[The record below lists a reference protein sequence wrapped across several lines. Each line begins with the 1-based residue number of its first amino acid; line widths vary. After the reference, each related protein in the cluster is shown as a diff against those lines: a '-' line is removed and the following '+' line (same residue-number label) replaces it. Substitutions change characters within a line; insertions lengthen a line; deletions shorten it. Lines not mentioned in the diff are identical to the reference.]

1 MKAGDII
8 THINGKE
15 VKSANDVYNI
25 VQAKQQLTLTVV
37 RGAASEVTKIVV
49 MPEEIEWWREQV
61 CYWPEKDQIVKI
73 FESLRQRLSMMMEMS
88 LIDMRLFVCFCDCES
103 IFFRG

>member
-49 MPEEIEWWREQV
+49 MPEEIE
-61 CYWPEKDQIVKI
+61 
-73 FESLRQRLSMMMEMS
+73 
-88 LIDMRLFVCFCDCES
+88 
-103 IFFRG
+103 